1 MFSSSAYMFP
11 IIRFLPERCS
21 YRLGAMHCA
30 LAVLLRTRTNWK
42 SGTLPTGITLTA
54 AGVISGTATAVAG
67 SYPITLRVTDS
78 STGSGSYFELENFT
92 VNVSPRNV
100 PEVSVPTLDL
110 GMLML
115 VALLLAGLGMG
126 HQIAVRR
133 R

>member
-1 MFSSSAYMFP
+1 MFVSFGSHA
-11 IIRFLPERCS
+11 LCVG
-21 YRLGAMHCA
+21 GAA
-30 LAVLLRTRTNWK
+30 PYTYQLE

-115 VALLLAGLGMG
+115 LALLLAGLGMG